1 MAAAGRS
8 AFLDKAGLLI
18 IGGGASL
25 FYFYFEVLLQGSNLT
40 IFITIGLI
48 LLISGCTQVLVNNIN
63 NSKRALQEMNE
74 TLEQK
79 VKDRTEE
86 LRNSEAK
93 YRTIFENTGAATII
107 IEKDMR
113 ISLANSRFLAMSGF
127 SRREVQNRKSWLDF
141 INEKDHRKLFGEEP
155 PSAATLSIAN
165 GNYVGCQFLDKLDNR
180 KDVLITFASIP
191 ETDSS
196 VASFTDISELKEAE
210 RQIYFQ
216 AFHDTLTHLPNR
228 ALFVEHLT
236 MAIKRTKRRPDYHF
250 AVIYLDIDRFKL
262 VNDSLG
268 HSAGDDLLV
277 AFAERIRESL
287 REIDILAR
295 LGGDEFVILLED
307 IEAGD
312 YAVAIAE
319 RLQIALRRPFRIHGK
334 EVFAPASF
342 GVVLNT
348 QDYELPEAI
357 IRDADTAMYHAKE
370 SGRSQVKVFDRKL
383 HEKALHLLQQE
394 TDLRK
399 AINMSQFENH
409 YQPIVRLDTAAI
421 VGFEALIRWP
431 HPQRGMIYPG
441 AFISTAEETGLII
454 PITRH
459 TLEQAC
465 KDLQRWQQIL
475 GGETALTVSVNI
487 SSRHFLLPSLLSDLK
502 DALEASALPPHL
514 LKLEI
519 TETALMVDSEETVR
533 LAQRLREF
541 GIRLV
546 IDDFGTGYSSLSYLQ
561 RLPIDTLKIDRG
573 FISKILE
580 KPEGNRNIVEAIVSL
595 AHKLGMIVVAEGI
608 ETPEQHAILR
618 DMACELGQG
627 YLFSPPVPK
636 SQADQLVAEL
646 ARNCRENEAS
656 PCPLTTG
663 PANQRASRYDVLPG
677 WSVGDRCRQN
687 QPAPSPSLTTGVR
700 GFSKSIP

>member
-1 MAAAGRS
+1 MAAGARTGI
-8 AFLDKAGLLI
+8 LDKAGLLI

-25 FYFYFEVLLQGSNLT
+25 FYFYFEVLLQGSNIT
-40 IFITIGLI
+40 VFITIAII
-48 LLISGCTQVLVNNIN
+48 LLISGCTQVLLNNIN
-63 NSKRALQEMNE
+63 SSKRALQEMNE

-79 VKDRTEE
+79 VRDRTEE
-86 LRNSEAK
+86 LRSSELK

-113 ISLANSRFLAMSGF
+113 ISLANSQFLAMSGF

-141 INEKDHRKLFGEEP
+141 IDEKGQRHLFGDEA
-155 PSAATLSIAN
+155 PSARTLALVN
-165 GNYVGCQFLDKLDNR
+165 GKHLGCQFVDKLDNR
-180 KDVLITFASIP
+180 RDVLITFASIP
-191 ETDSS
+191 ETDAS

-210 RQIYFQ
+210 RKIYYQ

-228 ALFVEHLT
+228 ALFVEHLI
-236 MAIKRTKRRPDYHF
+236 MAIKRTKRRSGYHF

-268 HSAGDDLLV
+268 HGAGDDLLV

-312 YAVAIAE
+312 YAVVVAE
-319 RLQIALRRPFRIHGK
+319 RLQVALRKPFRIHGK
-334 EVFAPASF
+334 EVFTAASF
-342 GVVLNT
+342 GVVLDT
-348 QDYELPEAI
+348 YHYDLPEAI

-370 SGRSQVKVFDRKL
+370 SGRSQVKTFDRKL
-383 HEKALHLLQQE
+383 HEKAQHLLQQE

-399 AINMSQFENH
+399 AINTSQFENH
-409 YQPIVRLDTAAI
+409 YQPIVRLDTGAV

-431 HPQRGMIYPG
+431 HPQLGMVYPG

-459 TLEQAC
+459 TLELAC
-465 KDLQRWQQIL
+465 RDLQDWQRIL
-475 GGETALTVSVNI
+475 GNGIELSVSINI
-487 SSRHFLLPSLLSDLK
+487 SSRHFLLPSLLGDLK
-502 DALEASALPPHL
+502 HALEASALPPHL

-519 TETALMVDSEETVR
+519 TETALMVDSEETMR
-533 LAQRLREF
+533 LAQRLRDF

-573 FISKILE
+573 FISKLLD

-595 AHKLGMIVVAEGI
+595 AHKLGMTVVAEGI
-608 ETPEQHAILR
+608 ETPEQLAALR

-627 YLFSPPVPK
+627 YLFSPPIPK
-636 SQADQLVAEL
+636 SQADQLVGQL
-646 ARNCRENEAS
+646 AGHARENAAA
-656 PCPLTTG
+656 PYPLTSFL
-663 PANQRASRYDVLPG
+663 AN
-677 WSVGDRCRQN
+677 
-687 QPAPSPSLTTGVR
+687 
-700 GFSKSIP
+700 

>member
-1 MAAAGRS
+1 VAAGGRS
-8 AFLDKAGLLI
+8 GVLDKAGLLI

-25 FYFYFEVLLQGSNLT
+25 FYFYFEVLLQGSTIT
-40 IFITIGLI
+40 IFITIGMI
-48 LLISGCTQVLVNNIN
+48 LMISGCTQVLVNNIN
-63 NSKRALQEMNE
+63 SSKRALQEMNE

-79 VKDRTEE
+79 VRDRTEE
-86 LRNSEAK
+86 LRSSEVK

-113 ISLANSRFLAMSGF
+113 ISLANSQFLAMSGF
-127 SRREVQNRKSWLDF
+127 SRREVENRKPWLDF
-141 INEKDHRKLFGEEP
+141 IDDKGHRELFGEETP
-155 PSAATLSIAN
+155 PDRALAVVN
-165 GNYVGCQFLDKLDNR
+165 GKRVGCQFVDKLENR

-191 ETDSS
+191 ETDAS

-268 HSAGDDLLV
+268 HGAGDDLLV
-277 AFAERIRESL
+277 AFAERIRDSL

-307 IEAGD
+307 IDAGD
-312 YAVAIAE
+312 YAVTVAE
-319 RLQIALRRPFRIHGK
+319 RLQVALRRPFHIHGK

-348 QDYELPEAI
+348 GDYEQPVAI

-370 SGRSQVKVFDRKL
+370 SGRSQVKTFDRKL
-383 HEKALHLLQQE
+383 HEKAQHLLQQE

-399 AINMSQFENH
+399 AIHTSQFENH

-431 HPQRGMIYPG
+431 HPNLGMVYPG
-441 AFISTAEETGLII
+441 SFISTAEETGLII

-459 TLEQAC
+459 TLELAC
-465 KDLQRWQQIL
+465 RDLRGWQRTL
-475 GGETALTVSVNI
+475 GEAIALTVSVNI
-487 SSRHFLLPSLLSDLK
+487 SSRHFLLPSLLGDIK
-502 DALEASALPPHL
+502 EALEASGLAPHL

-519 TETALMVDSEETVR
+519 TETALMVDSEETMR

-573 FISKILE
+573 FISKVLE
-580 KPEGNRNIVEAIVSL
+580 PPDGNRNIVEAIVSL
-595 AHKLGMIVVAEGI
+595 AHKLGMTVVAEGI
-608 ETPEQHAILR
+608 ETPEQYAVLR

-627 YLFSPPVPK
+627 YLFSPPIPK
-636 SQADQLVAEL
+636 AQADQLVERL
-646 ARNCRENEAS
+646 ACHARENGAA
-656 PCPLTTG
+656 PLPLPMPIG
-663 PANQRASRYDVLPG
+663 LAN
-677 WSVGDRCRQN
+677 
-687 QPAPSPSLTTGVR
+687 
-700 GFSKSIP
+700 

>member
-1 MAAAGRS
+1 MAAASRS
-8 AFLDKAGLLI
+8 AVLDKAGLLI

-25 FYFYFEVLLQGSNLT
+25 FYFYFEFLLQGSNLT
-40 IFITIGLI
+40 IFITIAII
-48 LLISGCTQVLVNNIN
+48 LLISVCTQLLVNNIN
-63 NSKRALQEMNE
+63 TSKRALQEMNE

-79 VKDRTEE
+79 VRERTEE
-86 LRNSEAK
+86 LRSSELK

-113 ISLANSRFLAMSGF
+113 ISLANSQFVAMSGF
-127 SRREVQNRKSWLDF
+127 SRRELQNRKPWLDF
-141 INEKDHRKLFGEEP
+141 IDEKSRRKLFGDEP
-155 PSAATLSIAN
+155 PSTGALASAGGKHL
-165 GNYVGCQFLDKLDNR
+165 GCQFIDKLDNHR
-180 KDVLITFASIP
+180 EVLITFASIP
-191 ETDSS
+191 EADSS

-216 AFHDTLTHLPNR
+216 AFHDTLTRLPNR

-236 MAIKRTKRRPDYHF
+236 MAIKRTRRRPNYHF

-287 REIDILAR
+287 RDIDILAR

-307 IEAGD
+307 IEDGG
-312 YAVAIAE
+312 YASVIAE
-319 RLQIALRRPFRIHGK
+319 RLQVALRKPFRIQGK
-334 EVFAPASF
+334 EVYAPASF

-348 QDYELPEAI
+348 ENYEQPEVI
-357 IRDADTAMYHAKE
+357 IRDADAAMYHAKE

-399 AINMSQFENH
+399 AIHKNQFQNH
-409 YQPIVRLDTAAI
+409 YQPIVRLDTTSV

-431 HPQRGMIYPG
+431 HPEQGMVYPG
-441 AFISTAEETGLII
+441 SFISTAEETGLII
-454 PITRH
+454 PITRF
-459 TLEQAC
+459 TVEQAC
-465 KDLQRWQQIL
+465 RDLRNWQRVLGDDLQ
-475 GGETALTVSVNI
+475 LTVSVNI
-487 SSRHFLLPSLLSDLK
+487 SSRHFLQPTLLDDLK
-502 DALEASALPPHL
+502 AALDTSSLPPRL

-519 TETALMVDSEETVR
+519 TETALMVDCDETMR
-533 LAQRLREF
+533 LAQRMKEY

-561 RLPIDTLKIDRG
+561 RLPIDTLKIDRS

-580 KPEGNRNIVEAIVSL
+580 EPEGNRNIVEAIVSL
-595 AHKLGMIVVAEGI
+595 AHKLGMTVVAEGI
-608 ETPEQHAILR
+608 ETPEQYAVLR
-618 DMACELGQG
+618 DMSCELGQG
-627 YLFSPPVPK
+627 YLFSPPIPK
-636 SQADQLVAEL
+636 DQADQWVERL
-646 ARNCRENEAS
+646 AARPRETPAG
-656 PCPLTTG
+656 PYPL
-663 PANQRASRYDVLPG
+663 AACLSN
-677 WSVGDRCRQN
+677 
-687 QPAPSPSLTTGVR
+687 
-700 GFSKSIP
+700 

>member
-1 MAAAGRS
+1 MATAGRS
-8 AFLDKAGLLI
+8 VVLDKAGLLI

-25 FYFYFEVLLQGSNLT
+25 FYFYFEFLLQGSNVT
-40 IFITIGLI
+40 IFISIGII
-48 LLISGCTQVLVNNIN
+48 LLISGCTQLLVNNIN
-63 NSKRALQEMNE
+63 SSKRALQEMNE

-79 VKDRTEE
+79 VRARTEE
-86 LRNSEAK
+86 LRSSEVK
-93 YRTIFENTGAATII
+93 YRTIFENTGAATIM

-113 ISLANSRFLAMSGF
+113 VSLANSQFVAMSGF
-127 SRREVQNRKSWLDF
+127 SRREIQNRKSWLDF
-141 INEKDHRKLFGEEP
+141 IDEKGHRQLFGDEA
-155 PSAATLSIAN
+155 PSTNALAIV
-165 GNYVGCQFLDKLDNR
+165 GGKHVGCQFIDKLDNR

-216 AFHDTLTHLPNR
+216 AFHDTLTQLPNR

-236 MAIKRTKRRPDYHF
+236 MAIKRTRRRPDYHF

-268 HSAGDDLLV
+268 HSAGDDLLM
-277 AFAERIRESL
+277 AFAERIRDSL

-307 IEAGD
+307 IEASD

-319 RLQIALRRPFRIHGK
+319 RLQIALRKPFRIHGK

-357 IRDADTAMYHAKE
+357 IRDADAAMYHAKE
-370 SGRSQVKVFDRKL
+370 SGRSQVKLFDRKL

-394 TDLRK
+394 TDLRN
-399 AINMSQFENH
+399 AIHKSQFENH
-409 YQPIVRLDTAAI
+409 YQPIVRLDTASV

-431 HPQRGMIYPG
+431 HPELGMVYPG

-454 PITRH
+454 PITRY

-465 KDLQRWQQIL
+465 RDLKDWQRIL
-475 GGETALTVSVNI
+475 KGALELTVSVNL
-487 SSRHFLLPSLLSDLK
+487 SSRHFLQPSLLNDLK
-502 DALEASALPPHL
+502 DALDASALPPHL

-519 TETALMVDSEETVR
+519 TETALMVDSDETMR
-533 LAQRLREF
+533 LAQRLKEF

-561 RLPIDTLKIDRG
+561 RLPIDTLKIDRS
-573 FISKILE
+573 FISKIIE

-595 AHKLGMIVVAEGI
+595 AHKLGMTVVAEGI
-608 ETPEQHAILR
+608 ETPEQYAILL

-627 YLFSPPVPK
+627 YLFSPPIPK
-636 SQADQLVAEL
+636 TQADQLVDQL
-646 ARNCRENEAS
+646 ARYARENGAA
-656 PCPLTTG
+656 PYPLTTCLS
-663 PANQRASRYDVLPG
+663 N
-677 WSVGDRCRQN
+677 
-687 QPAPSPSLTTGVR
+687 
-700 GFSKSIP
+700 

>member
-1 MAAAGRS
+1 MAAAGHS
-8 AFLDKAGLLI
+8 SVIDKAGLLI

-25 FYFYFEVLLQGSNLT
+25 FYFYFEVLLQGSHLT
-40 IFITIGLI
+40 IFITIGII

-63 NSKRALQEMNE
+63 SSKRALQEMNE

-86 LRNSEAK
+86 LRNSELK

-113 ISLANSRFLAMSGF
+113 ISLANSQFVAISGF

-141 INEKDHRKLFGEEP
+141 IDDKGQRTLFGDET
-155 PSAATLSIAN
+155 PSTGALSIV
-165 GNYVGCQFLDKLDNR
+165 GGKYVGCQFIDKLENR
-180 KDVLITFASIP
+180 KDVLITFAAIP
-191 ETDSS
+191 ETDAS

-216 AFHDTLTHLPNR
+216 AFHDTLTQLPNR

-295 LGGDEFVILLED
+295 LGGDEFVVLLED
-307 IEAGD
+307 IEADD
-312 YAVAIAE
+312 YSVAIAE
-319 RLQIALRRPFRIHGK
+319 RLQIALRKPFRIHGK

-342 GVVLNT
+342 GVVLHT
-348 QDYELPEAI
+348 QDYDLPEAI
-357 IRDADTAMYHAKE
+357 IRDADAAMYHAKE
-370 SGRSQVKVFDRKL
+370 SGRSQVKIFDRTL

-399 AINMSQFENH
+399 AIHKGQFQNY
-409 YQPIVRLDTAAI
+409 YQPIVRLDTAAL

-431 HPQRGMIYPG
+431 HPQLGMVYPG
-441 AFISTAEETGLII
+441 SFISTAEETGLII
-454 PITRH
+454 PITRY
-459 TLEQAC
+459 TVEQAC
-465 KDLQRWQQIL
+465 RDLKDWLEIL
-475 GGETALTVSVNI
+475 EGNLELTVSVNI
-487 SSRHFLLPSLLSDLK
+487 SSRHFLQASLLNDLR
-502 DALEASALPPHL
+502 DALEASSLPPHL

-519 TETALMVDSEETVR
+519 TETALMVDSEETMR
-533 LAQRLREF
+533 LAQRLKDY

-561 RLPIDTLKIDRG
+561 RLPIDTLKIDRS
-573 FISKILE
+573 FISKIIDQ
-580 KPEGNRNIVEAIVSL
+580 PENNRNIVEAIVSL
-595 AHKLGMIVVAEGI
+595 AHKLGMTVVAEGI
-608 ETPEQHAILR
+608 ETPDQYAILL

-636 SQADQLVAEL
+636 SQADQLVQQL
-646 ARNCRENEAS
+646 ARYAGESGCV
-656 PCPLTTG
+656 PYPLTTWL
-663 PANQRASRYDVLPG
+663 AN
-677 WSVGDRCRQN
+677 
-687 QPAPSPSLTTGVR
+687 
-700 GFSKSIP
+700 

>member
-1 MAAAGRS
+1 MAVGARTGI
-8 AFLDKAGLLI
+8 LDKAGLLI

-25 FYFYFEVLLQGSNLT
+25 FYFYFEVLLQGSNIT
-40 IFITIGLI
+40 VFITIAII
-48 LLISGCTQVLVNNIN
+48 LLISGCTQVLLNSIN
-63 NSKRALQEMNE
+63 SSRRALQEMNE

-79 VKDRTEE
+79 VRDRTEE
-86 LRNSEAK
+86 LRSSELK

-113 ISLANSRFLAMSGF
+113 ISLANSQFLAMSSF

-141 INEKDHRKLFGEEP
+141 IDEKGQRHLFGEEP
-155 PSAATLSIAN
+155 PSAGTLSVVN
-165 GNYVGCQFLDKLDNR
+165 GKHVGCQFVDKLDNR

-191 ETDSS
+191 ETDAS

-210 RQIYFQ
+210 RQIYYQ

-228 ALFVEHLT
+228 ALFVEHLI

-268 HSAGDDLLV
+268 HGAGDDLLV

-312 YAVAIAE
+312 YAVAVAE
-319 RLQIALRRPFRIHGK
+319 RLQVALRRPFRIHGK

-342 GVVLNT
+342 GVVLDT
-348 QDYELPEAI
+348 CHYDLPEAI

-370 SGRSQVKVFDRKL
+370 SGRSQVKTFDRTL
-383 HEKALHLLQQE
+383 HEKAQHLLQQE

-399 AINMSQFENH
+399 AINTCQFENH
-409 YQPIVRLDTAAI
+409 YQPIVRLDTAAV

-431 HPQRGMIYPG
+431 HPQLGMVYPG

-459 TLEQAC
+459 TLELAC
-465 KDLQRWQQIL
+465 RDLRDWQRIL
-475 GGETALTVSVNI
+475 GDGIELSVSINI
-487 SSRHFLLPSLLSDLK
+487 SSRHFLLPSLLGDLK

-519 TETALMVDSEETVR
+519 TETALMVDSEETMR

-573 FISKILE
+573 FISKLLD

-595 AHKLGMIVVAEGI
+595 AHKLGMTVVAEGI
-608 ETPEQHAILR
+608 ETPEQHAILLG
-618 DMACELGQG
+618 MQCEFGQG
-627 YLFSPPVPK
+627 FLFSRPMPK
-636 SQADQLVAEL
+636 PDVDALVG
-646 ARNCRENEAS
+646 RMVSFS
-656 PCPLTTG
+656 PSERGHP
-663 PANQRASRYDVLPG
+663 Y
-677 WSVGDRCRQN
+677 
-687 QPAPSPSLTTGVR
+687 SLTTCL
-700 GFSKSIP
+700 SN